1 MPRKPHHVSLYLNRE
16 LYLALVNYQAI
27 LSLGAPFAALRLFTV
42 GAHLEGL
49 IDDETYFKLLDRY
62 GEPLCEETEEQR
74 RMREISTIQVKETV
88 TKREIT
94 MTREIFRPLIKELQ
108 KGIDTWQDLTPQKKT
123 YYLDLAKKNPDLT
136 EAKKLLSK
144 KQ

>member
-1 MPRKPHHVSLYLNRE
+1 MPRKPHFVPLYLGRE
-16 LYLALVNYQAI
+16 LYLAMVNYQAR
-27 LSLGAPFAALRLFTV
+27 LSLGAPFAALRLLTV

-62 GEPLCEETEEQR
+62 GEPLSEETEEQR

-88 TKREIT
+88 TEREIT
-94 MTREIFRPLIKELQ
+94 MTKTIFQPLIRELQ
-108 KGIDTWQDLTPQKKT
+108 KGIDTWQDLTPQKKA
-123 YYLDLAKKNPDLT
+123 YYLNLAKKNPDLQ
-136 EAKKLLSK
+136 EAKNIISM